1 MNYIASDASM
11 FCSASGIAALLFC
24 ADFALTSNQLAKAE
38 LTRAAVLE
46 QSVCLVAGYQHDSTV
61 SAVPLLITV
70 RKNNNNKR
78 ICIAP

>member
-61 SAVPLLITV
+61 SAECHYLLRLRRTIIINV
-70 RKNNNNKR
+70 FV
-78 ICIAP
+78 